1 MGISENFPSYIL
13 LFYQSVHTRIE
24 LFSLYVLFS
33 HFSPF
38 DATPGNGFFQLF
50 WSPRVYACI
59 IYNQEILYLP

>member
-13 LFYQSVHTRIE
+13 LFFITQSVLARIE

-50 WSPRVYACI
+50 WCPRAYA
-59 IYNQEILYLP
+59 